1 MTNLI
6 NNLEL
11 RIKVAFKNQ
20 ALMELFTGEDFDEDY
35 ICNIKSDFIIKY
47 KNKLTESQIDY
58 ISKI

>member
-1 MTNLI
+1 MNNLI

-11 RIKVAFKNQ
+11 IINLLFKQQN
-20 ALMELFTGEDFDEDY
+20 LMELIGLAYDEDY

-47 KNKLTESQIDY
+47 KSKLTEDQIDY

>member
-1 MTNLI
+1 MNNLI

-20 ALMELFTGEDFDEDY
+20 SILESLGSDFDEDY
-35 ICNIKSDFIIKY
+35 ICNIKSDFINKY
-47 KNKLTESQIDY
+47 NSKLTESQIDY

>member
-20 ALMELFTGEDFDEDY
+20 SLMELAGEDFDEDY

>member
-1 MTNLI
+1 MENLI

-20 ALMELFTGEDFDEDY
+20 AIMESMDLDFDEDY
-35 ICNIKSDFIIKY
+35 ICNIKSDFINKY
-47 KNKLTESQIDY
+47 SSKLTEDQIDY

>member
-1 MTNLI
+1 MNNLI

-20 ALMELFTGEDFDEDY
+20 AILESLGSDFDEDY
-35 ICNIKSDFIIKY
+35 ICNIKSDFINKY
-47 KNKLTESQIDY
+47 KLTEDQIDY

>member
-1 MTNLI
+1 MENLI

-20 ALMELFTGEDFDEDY
+20 AIMEAMNLDFDEDY
-35 ICNIKSDFIIKY
+35 ICNIKSEFINKY
-47 KNKLTESQIDY
+47 NSKLTKNQIDY

>member
-1 MTNLI
+1 MKNLI

-20 ALMELFTGEDFDEDY
+20 ALMELAGEDFDEDY
-35 ICNIKSDFIIKY
+35 ICNIKSDFINKY
-47 KNKLTESQIDY
+47 NSKLTESQIDY

>member
-1 MTNLI
+1 MNNLI

-20 ALMELFTGEDFDEDY
+20 AIMELNNMDFDEDY

-47 KNKLTESQIDY
+47 NSKLTKSQINY

>member
-1 MTNLI
+1 MENLI

-20 ALMELFTGEDFDEDY
+20 AIMESMDLGFDEDY
-35 ICNIKSDFIIKY
+35 ICNIKSDFINKY
-47 KNKLTESQIDY
+47 SSKLTKDQIDY

>member
-1 MTNLI
+1 MENLI

-20 ALMELFTGEDFDEDY
+20 AIMESMDLDFDEDY
-35 ICNIKSDFIIKY
+35 ICNIKSDFINKY
-47 KNKLTESQIDY
+47 SSKLTKDQIDY

>member
-20 ALMELFTGEDFDEDY
+20 ALMELAGEDFDEDY
-35 ICNIKSDFIIKY
+35 ICNIKSDFINKY
-47 KNKLTESQIDY
+47 NSKLTESQIDY

>member
-20 ALMELFTGEDFDEDY
+20 SLMELAGEDFDEDY
-35 ICNIKSDFIIKY
+35 ICNIKSDFIIY
-47 KNKLTESQIDY
+47 LRSNQV
-58 ISKI
+58 

>member
-20 ALMELFTGEDFDEDY
+20 SLMELAGEDFDEDY
-35 ICNIKSDFIIKY
+35 ICNIKSDFINKY
-47 KNKLTESQIDY
+47 NSKLTESQIDY

>member
-1 MTNLI
+1 MNNLI

-20 ALMELFTGEDFDEDY
+20 ALMELNSMDFDEDY

-47 KNKLTESQIDY
+47 NFKLTKDQIEY